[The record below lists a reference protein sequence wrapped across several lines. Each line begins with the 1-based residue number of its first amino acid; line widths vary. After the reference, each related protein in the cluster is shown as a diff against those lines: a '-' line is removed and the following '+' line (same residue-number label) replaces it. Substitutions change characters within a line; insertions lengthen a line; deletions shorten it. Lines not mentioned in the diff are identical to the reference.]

1 MGSGDRIGLDADCIK
16 GVLPL
21 KGPYSEDWLASIYGT
36 ADTEADVFCPWCTEK
51 TGITLDPGSGPDQ
64 EYEEDC
70 PVCCRPWRVSV
81 RYDVDGAALVRLNR
95 EDG

>member
-1 MGSGDRIGLDADCIK
+1 MGALSAGRVALDTPLE
-16 GVLPL
+16 LP
-21 KGPYSEDWLASIYGT
+21 GT
-36 ADTEADVFCPWCTEK
+36 ADTEAEVRCPWCTEK

-81 RYDVDGAALVRLNR
+81 RYDVDGAALVSLER
-95 EDG
+95 EDD